1 MGHFKSAES
10 ATIAHGIVKPSKSFS
25 IFTGVA
31 LVVGI
36 FFLALKRF
44 AKTEDQSPLFVV
56 LAAAFLLTAVFL
68 FLYTKRFQ
76 ITYDETGFTVR
87 TLFRKNHRPIRSQTW
102 KPLHAKKTVFCSAP
116 NKEIFG
122 WKKNF
127 TLVQRIFLPSCRIMF
142 PSEKLDGL

>member
-25 IFTGVA
+25 IFTGIA

-36 FFLALKRF
+36 FFLTLKRF

-76 ITYDETGFTVR
+76 IIYDETGFTVR
-87 TLFRKNHRPIRSQTW
+87 TLFRKSQTYSF
-102 KPLHAKKTVFCSAP
+102 ADVEAIAC
-116 NKEIFG
+116 KEDS
-122 WKKNF
+122 
-127 TLVQRIFLPSCRIMF
+127 FLLRTKQGNLRL
-142 PSEKLDGL
+142 EKELYLGAEDFLAQLQNHVSL

>member
-1 MGHFKSAES
+1 MGHFKPTES

-25 IFTGVA
+25 IFTGIA

-56 LAAAFLLTAVFL
+56 LAAVFL

-87 TLFRKNHRPIRSQTW
+87 TLFRKPQTYSFADVEAIACKEDSFLLRTKQGNLRLEKELYLGAEDFLAQLQNHVHS
-102 KPLHAKKTVFCSAP
+102 
-116 NKEIFG
+116 
-122 WKKNF
+122 
-127 TLVQRIFLPSCRIMF
+127 
-142 PSEKLDGL
+142 

>member
-25 IFTGVA
+25 IFTGIA

-68 FLYTKRFQ
+68 YTKRFQ

-87 TLFRKNHRPIRSQTW
+87 TLFRKPQTYSFADVEAIACKEDSFLLRTKQGNLRLEKELYLGAEDFLAQLQNHVS
-102 KPLHAKKTVFCSAP
+102 L
-116 NKEIFG
+116 
-122 WKKNF
+122 
-127 TLVQRIFLPSCRIMF
+127 
-142 PSEKLDGL
+142 

>member
-76 ITYDETGFTVR
+76 TVR
-87 TLFRKNHRPIRSQTW
+87 TLFRKPQTYSFADVEAIVYKEDSFLLRTKQGNLRLEKELYLGAEDFLAQLQNHVS
-102 KPLHAKKTVFCSAP
+102 L
-116 NKEIFG
+116 
-122 WKKNF
+122 
-127 TLVQRIFLPSCRIMF
+127 
-142 PSEKLDGL
+142 

>member
-1 MGHFKSAES
+1 MGHFKPTES

-44 AKTEDQSPLFVV
+44 AKTEDQSPLFLV
-56 LAAAFLLTAVFL
+56 LAAGFL
-68 FLYTKRFQ
+68 FGYTKRFQ

-87 TLFRKNHRPIRSQTW
+87 TLFRKPQTYSFADVEAIACKEDGFLLRTKQGNLRLEKELYLGAEDFLAQLQNHVHS
-102 KPLHAKKTVFCSAP
+102 
-116 NKEIFG
+116 
-122 WKKNF
+122 
-127 TLVQRIFLPSCRIMF
+127 
-142 PSEKLDGL
+142 

>member
-44 AKTEDQSPLFVV
+44 AKTDRKSVV
-56 LAAAFLLTAVFL
+56 
-68 FLYTKRFQ
+68 
-76 ITYDETGFTVR
+76 
-87 TLFRKNHRPIRSQTW
+87 
-102 KPLHAKKTVFCSAP
+102 
-116 NKEIFG
+116 
-122 WKKNF
+122 
-127 TLVQRIFLPSCRIMF
+127 
-142 PSEKLDGL
+142 

>member
-25 IFTGVA
+25 IFTGIA

-76 ITYDETGFTVR
+76 ITYDETKFTVR
-87 TLFRKNHRPIRSQTW
+87 TLFRKPQTYSFVFKEDSFLLRTKQRNLRLEKELYLGAEDFLAQLQNHVS
-102 KPLHAKKTVFCSAP
+102 L
-116 NKEIFG
+116 
-122 WKKNF
+122 
-127 TLVQRIFLPSCRIMF
+127 
-142 PSEKLDGL
+142 

>member
-44 AKTEDQSPLFVV
+44 AKTEDQSPL
-56 LAAAFLLTAVFL
+56 
-68 FLYTKRFQ
+68 YTKRFQ

-87 TLFRKNHRPIRSQTW
+87 TLFRKSQTYSF
-102 KPLHAKKTVFCSAP
+102 ADVEAIAC
-116 NKEIFG
+116 KEDS
-122 WKKNF
+122 
-127 TLVQRIFLPSCRIMF
+127 FLLRTKQGNLRL
-142 PSEKLDGL
+142 EKELYLGAEDFLAQLQNHVSL

>member
-25 IFTGVA
+25 IFTGIA

-44 AKTEDQSPLFVV
+44 VKTEDQSPLFVV

-76 ITYDETGFTVR
+76 IIYDETGFTVR
-87 TLFRKNHRPIRSQTW
+87 TLFRKPQMYSFADVEAIVCKEDSFLLRTKQGNLRLEKELYLGAEDFLAQLQNHVS
-102 KPLHAKKTVFCSAP
+102 L
-116 NKEIFG
+116 
-122 WKKNF
+122 
-127 TLVQRIFLPSCRIMF
+127 
-142 PSEKLDGL
+142 

>member
-36 FFLALKRF
+36 FSLKRF

-87 TLFRKNHRPIRSQTW
+87 TLFRKPQMYSF
-102 KPLHAKKTVFCSAP
+102 ADV
-116 NKEIFG
+116 E
-122 WKKNF
+122 
-127 TLVQRIFLPSCRIMF
+127 TLEC
-142 PSEKLDGL
+142 K

>member
-10 ATIAHGIVKPSKSFS
+10 ATIEHGIVKPSKSFF

-36 FFLALKRF
+36 F
-44 AKTEDQSPLFVV
+44 
-56 LAAAFLLTAVFL
+56 

-87 TLFRKNHRPIRSQTW
+87 TLFRKPQTYAFADVETLECKDDGFLLRTKQRTLRLEKELYLGADAFLAQLQNHVHS
-102 KPLHAKKTVFCSAP
+102 
-116 NKEIFG
+116 
-122 WKKNF
+122 
-127 TLVQRIFLPSCRIMF
+127 
-142 PSEKLDGL
+142 

>member
-1 MGHFKSAES
+1 M
-10 ATIAHGIVKPSKSFS
+10 
-25 IFTGVA
+25 
-31 LVVGI
+31 VGI

-44 AKTEDQSPLFVV
+44 AKTEDQSPLFVM

-87 TLFRKNHRPIRSQTW
+87 TLFRKPQTYSF
-102 KPLHAKKTVFCSAP
+102 ADVEAIACCSAP

>member
-10 ATIAHGIVKPSKSFS
+10 ATIEHGTVKPSKSFS

-76 ITYDETGFTVR
+76 ITYEETLECKEDSFLLR
-87 TLFRKNHRPIRSQTW
+87 TKQGNLRLEKELYLGAEDFLAQLQNHVS
-102 KPLHAKKTVFCSAP
+102 L
-116 NKEIFG
+116 
-122 WKKNF
+122 
-127 TLVQRIFLPSCRIMF
+127 
-142 PSEKLDGL
+142 

>member
-10 ATIAHGIVKPSKSFS
+10 ATIEHGIVKPSKSFS

-76 ITYDETGFTVR
+76 ITYD
-87 TLFRKNHRPIRSQTW
+87 
-102 KPLHAKKTVFCSAP
+102 
-116 NKEIFG
+116 
-122 WKKNF
+122 
-127 TLVQRIFLPSCRIMF
+127 
-142 PSEKLDGL
+142 

>member
-1 MGHFKSAES
+1 MGHFKPTES

-25 IFTGVA
+25 IFTGIA

-56 LAAAFLLTAVFL
+56 LTAVFL

-87 TLFRKNHRPIRSQTW
+87 TLFRKPQTYSFADVEAIACKEDSFLLRTKQGNLRLEKELYLGAEDFLAQLQNHVS
-102 KPLHAKKTVFCSAP
+102 L
-116 NKEIFG
+116 
-122 WKKNF
+122 
-127 TLVQRIFLPSCRIMF
+127 
-142 PSEKLDGL
+142 

>member
-56 LAAAFLLTAVFL
+56 LAAACLLTAVFL

-87 TLFRKNHRPIRSQTW
+87 TLFRKPQTYSFADVEAIACKEDSFLLRTKQGNLRLEKELYLGAEDFLAQLQNHVS
-102 KPLHAKKTVFCSAP
+102 L
-116 NKEIFG
+116 
-122 WKKNF
+122 
-127 TLVQRIFLPSCRIMF
+127 
-142 PSEKLDGL
+142 

>member
-25 IFTGVA
+25 IFTGIA

-44 AKTEDQSPLFVV
+44 AKTEDQSPLFV
-56 LAAAFLLTAVFL
+56 LLTAVFL

-76 ITYDETGFTVR
+76 IIYDETGFTVR
-87 TLFRKNHRPIRSQTW
+87 TLFRKPQTYSFADVEAIACKEDSFLLRTKQGNLRLEKELYLGAEDFLAQLQNHVS
-102 KPLHAKKTVFCSAP
+102 L
-116 NKEIFG
+116 
-122 WKKNF
+122 
-127 TLVQRIFLPSCRIMF
+127 
-142 PSEKLDGL
+142 

>member
-1 MGHFKSAES
+1 MGHFKPTES

-56 LAAAFLLTAVFL
+56 LAVAFLLTAGFL
-68 FLYTKRFQ
+68 FGYTKRFQ
-76 ITYDETGFTVR
+76 ITYDEAGFTVR
-87 TLFRKNHRPIRSQTW
+87 TLFRKPQTYSFADVEAIACKDDGFLLRTKQGNLRLEKELYLGAEDFLAQLQNHVS
-102 KPLHAKKTVFCSAP
+102 L
-116 NKEIFG
+116 
-122 WKKNF
+122 
-127 TLVQRIFLPSCRIMF
+127 
-142 PSEKLDGL
+142 

>member
-1 MGHFKSAES
+1 MGHFKPTES

-25 IFTGVA
+25 IFTGIA

-44 AKTEDQSPLFVV
+44 TKTEDQSPLFVV

-76 ITYDETGFTVR
+76 ITYDE
-87 TLFRKNHRPIRSQTW
+87 
-102 KPLHAKKTVFCSAP
+102 
-116 NKEIFG
+116 IFG

-127 TLVQRIFLPSCRIMF
+127 TLVQRIFLPSCRIMCI
-142 PSEKLDGL
+142 PEKLDGL

>member
-1 MGHFKSAES
+1 MGHFKPTES
-10 ATIAHGIVKPSKSFS
+10 ATIEHGIVKPSKSFS

-56 LAAAFLLTAVFL
+56 LAAAFLLTTVFL

-87 TLFRKNHRPIRSQTW
+87 TLFRQTW
-102 KPLHAKKTVFCSAP
+102 KPLYAKKTVFCSAP

>member
-10 ATIAHGIVKPSKSFS
+10 ATIEHGIVKPSKSFS

-36 FFLALKRF
+36 FFLTLKRF
-44 AKTEDQSPLFVV
+44 TKTEDQSPLFVV

-76 ITYDETGFTVR
+76 ITYDEDSFLLR
-87 TLFRKNHRPIRSQTW
+87 TKQGNLRLEKELYLGAEDFLAQLQNHVHS
-102 KPLHAKKTVFCSAP
+102 
-116 NKEIFG
+116 
-122 WKKNF
+122 
-127 TLVQRIFLPSCRIMF
+127 
-142 PSEKLDGL
+142 